1 MFRRDTNDYVKANDR
16 DSDIYG
22 SIISTPRGIIA
33 SKKVDTTHGL
43 LTVSFNLR
51 RKYMEIGFIKNNYSI
66 TLLNDRC
73 SFNMVDICN
82 GYKNIKLFILSDEI
96 KNKINSY
103 LVLPDDKF
111 NLDGISSDDIDLLF
125 HELNIFMDRMTDYLN
140 ISFDDYWPKP
150 QNKRAD

>member
-1 MFRRDTNDYVKANDR
+1 MLRNDTNNYVKAYDY
-16 DSDIYG
+16 DSVIGG
-22 SIISTPRGIIA
+22 SIIEAPRGIIA
-33 SKKVDTTHGL
+33 SKKVDTTRGL

-51 RKYMEIGFIKNNYSI
+51 RKYMEVGFIKNNYSI
-66 TLLNDRC
+66 TLLNDKC
-73 SFNMVDICN
+73 SFNMLDTCN
-82 GYKNIKLFILSDEI
+82 RSRSIKLFILSDEI

-125 HELNIFMDRMTDYLN
+125 HELNIFMDRMTDHLN